1 MEVCFRLKNHSQT
14 EVVTNIPFLPVIGH
28 TVFLFFSYTQ
38 EESLEYKVV
47 DVLYSFDKDDDI
59 MCIIVDVESV

>member
-1 MEVCFRLKNHSQT
+1 MEVCFRLKNPSKA
-14 EVVTNIPFLPVIGH
+14 EVVTNISFLPVIGH

-47 DVLYSFDKDDDI
+47 DVLYSFDKDDDLI
-59 MCIIVDVESV
+59 CIIVDVESV

>member
-1 MEVCFRLKNHSQT
+1 MEVCFRLKNPSKV

-47 DVLYSFDKDDDI
+47 DVLYSFDKDDDLI
-59 MCIIVDVESV
+59 CIIVDVEFV

>member
-1 MEVCFRLKNHSQT
+1 MEVCFRLRDPN
-14 EVVTNIPFLPVIGH
+14 EGEAVVDIPFLPVIGH

-47 DVLYSFDKDDDI
+47 DVIYSFGKDDDLI
-59 MCIIVDVESV
+59 CLIADVEPI